1 MKKLLALLFSILI
14 SFNSYGEWTK
24 VSSYEGNDFYID
36 YDSIKKNNGYVYYW
50 QLLGY
55 VKPTDFG
62 DLSSISLYEV
72 DCKIPYKERRI
83 AASYYTLPMGKGT
96 PSTTDNTTYEW
107 DYGAPG
113 SMRELLLDII
123 CEGL

>member
-1 MKKLLALLFSILI
+1 MKKLLVLLFSLLI
-14 SFNSYGEWTK
+14 SFNSFGEWKK
-24 VSSYEGNDFYID
+24 VDSVQGNYFYID
-36 YDSIKKNNGYVYYW
+36 YDGIKKNNGYVYYW

-96 PSTTDNTTYEW
+96 PSTIDNSTYDWTYAHPE
-107 DYGAPG
+107 
-113 SMRELLLDII
+113 SSVELILEIV
-123 CEGL
+123 CEK